1 MNSNID
7 PALQILRIITSS
19 FWVLGSLT
27 FCGLHSSMK
36 SYWKIGSSKG
46 KRPIWIL
53 LLWQRLGGFFD
64 FFFFEEVG
72 LVVLLWVVWNNG
84 VVGVYLV
91 SASHVQMRFHKDLTL
106 VSFPQLCWYKGG
118 IPRTT
123 LKTFYKLDMSFSS
136 NLHSVNT
143 SFQKFILCIVEVI
156 SGCFIDLM
164 LLIKTANFWKG
175 FEMLKIVEAKCD
187 TVVSVFS

>member
-1 MNSNID
+1 MNRKHRS
-7 PALQILRIITSS
+7 
-19 FWVLGSLT
+19 
-27 FCGLHSSMK
+27 GLAFFEDH
-36 SYWKIGSSKG
+36 YF
-46 KRPIWIL
+46 IL
-53 LLWQRLGGFFD
+53 LGTWLFNVLRVTQLNEELLEDRELERQATNLDFTSLAETWWWGLWCYCG
-64 FFFFEEVG
+64 
-72 LVVLLWVVWNNG
+72 VVWNNG

-123 LKTFYKLDMSFSS
+123 LKAFYKLDMSFSS

-164 LLIKTANFWKG
+164 LLIKNCYFFGKG
-175 FEMLKIVEAKCD
+175 LRCWRLLKL
-187 TVVSVFS
+187 SVTPLWAFFSK